1 LQITTVDQRWRNL
14 RKLLCGFFLLSL
26 VGCASYSS
34 QFAPIAADLAADDI
48 DQALEDL
55 DQENPPE
62 RDQLLW
68 LMNRGMLLRLK
79 GDFPASNQE
88 FTAAKQLV
96 EKLDALSLREQTLAL
111 TVNDTTRSYA
121 GDPYEQVLLNVY
133 SALNY
138 LDLGQPDDA
147 RVEILQV
154 DLRLAA
160 LADKEIGALSE
171 TDPFARYLG
180 GIIYEQGGEYSDAM
194 IAYRSAYQAYQ
205 EHGEHYPLNLPE
217 SLKVD
222 LLRSSER
229 LGLTEENQ
237 RYQEQFGIS
246 QWQTARDLQQ
256 QGELIFLF
264 HNGLAPIKIEK
275 SAMLPIIGEGQIV
288 RISLPEYLRRN
299 PGFSSARLRING
311 QVIETTLVEN
321 IEELAIAEL
330 SRNMPVIITR
340 TLARAALK
348 YTASHEVGKQ
358 NGLAG
363 FALNV
368 AGLLTE
374 RADTRSWQSLPADI
388 QLARVPLKP
397 GEYDLDVELLDMGG
411 QVVRRLNYPAVTL
424 RSGKKTFLSCHRIA
438 TTSLLRRK

>member
-1 LQITTVDQRWRNL
+1 MQITTVNQRWCNL
-14 RKLLCGFFLLSL
+14 RKLLCVFFLLTL

-34 QFAPIAADLAADDI
+34 QFAPIAADLADDNI
-48 DQALEDL
+48 DQALEVL
-55 DQENPPE
+55 DQEHPPE
-62 RDQLLW
+62 RNQLLW

-79 GDFPASNQE
+79 GDYATSNQE
-88 FTAAKQLV
+88 FSAAKQLV
-96 EKLDALSLREQTLAL
+96 ERLDALSLREQAL
-111 TVNDTTRSYA
+111 SLTINDTTRSYA

-154 DLRLAA
+154 DLRLAE

-171 TDPFARYLG
+171 TDPFARYLS
-180 GIIYEQGGEYSDAM
+180 GIIYEQSGEYSDAM

-205 EHGEHYPLNLPE
+205 EHGEHYPLNLPD

-229 LGLTEENQ
+229 LGLTEENH

-246 QWQTARDLQQ
+246 HWQTTKALRQ

-275 SAMLPIIGEGQIV
+275 SAMLPIVGEGQIV
-288 RISLPEYLRRN
+288 RISLPEYLRRP

-330 SRNMPVIITR
+330 ARNMPIIITR

-363 FALNV
+363 FAMNIT
-368 AGLLTE
+368 GLLTE

-388 QLARVPLKP
+388 QLARIPLDP

-411 QVVRRLNYPAVTL
+411 QVVRHLNYPAVIL
-424 RSGKKTFLSCHRIA
+424 RAGKKTFLSCHRVA